1 MSTVFTIFSQK
12 KHKNYL
18 EKFLRLCYTKNTL
31 TKKQEAPMRDQIKVV
46 KIVTISVVVF
56 IFLLAVS
63 LIINL
68 IKISGLNSQKAQLAD
83 KLGTLESQ
91 IEANEGTIA
100 YMSSDTYVDQYA
112 REYLGLIGE
121 GETPF
126 VGK

>member
-1 MSTVFTIFSQK
+1 
-12 KHKNYL
+12 
-18 EKFLRLCYTKNTL
+18 
-31 TKKQEAPMRDQIKVV
+31 MRDQIKVI
-46 KIVTISVVVF
+46 KIVTISTVIF

-68 IKISGLNSQKAQLAD
+68 IKISGLNSQKTQLVD
-83 KLGTLESQ
+83 KLGALESQ

-112 REYLGLIGE
+112 REYLGLIGD

-126 VGK
+126 IGK

>member
-1 MSTVFTIFSQK
+1 
-12 KHKNYL
+12 
-18 EKFLRLCYTKNTL
+18 
-31 TKKQEAPMRDQIKVV
+31 MRDQIKVV

-68 IKISGLNSQKAQLAD
+68 IKISGLNSQKTQLAD

>member
-1 MSTVFTIFSQK
+1 
-12 KHKNYL
+12 
-18 EKFLRLCYTKNTL
+18 
-31 TKKQEAPMRDQIKVV
+31 MRDQIKVV

-68 IKISGLNSQKAQLAD
+68 IKISGLNSQKAQLVD

>member
-1 MSTVFTIFSQK
+1 
-12 KHKNYL
+12 
-18 EKFLRLCYTKNTL
+18 
-31 TKKQEAPMRDQIKVV
+31 MRDQIKVV

-83 KLGTLESQ
+83 KLVTLESQ